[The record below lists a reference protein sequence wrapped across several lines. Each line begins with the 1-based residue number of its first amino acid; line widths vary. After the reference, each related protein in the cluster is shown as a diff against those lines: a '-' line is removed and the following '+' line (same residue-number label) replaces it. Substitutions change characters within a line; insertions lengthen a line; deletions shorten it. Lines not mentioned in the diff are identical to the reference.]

1 MNLYNKYR
9 PRTFEEM
16 VGNETAIQTMGKAI
30 KKPNHSHTYLLSGPP
45 GTGKTTIARI
55 MATML
60 GASDMDIREINT
72 ASARGIDTAREIIQ
86 QMRLNPM
93 FGKTIVYILDECF
106 YGETLISTPTGN
118 IPINKIKIGD
128 SIINA
133 FGVDSVKNIFV
144 NKVPLN
150 RICRIKI
157 NGNWIYTTID
167 HLFFTQRGWIKVKDI
182 NERDYI
188 FNIKC
193 DIMES
198 NEGVSNGK
206 RKKIQKQMQCMWKN
220 ISGCIIKSAILLS
233 ILQND
238 IRESSKENARIRTY
252 LQRMWKDFY
261 QLWETKCLFKKL
273 CSKDKKSKSRISKK
287 DIYGAIKEK
296 TFGSADQIHKE
307 TSRISG
313 AIIRTHEE
321 KQSGSKSRNT
331 EKNKGNNDSKRNIRK
346 SIEGESEGERILYR
360 STTIA
365 SQIHRWK
372 IRISNIIR
380 KTADRLSYLL
390 QSRYRISKV
399 SSCNRSRWKWAS
411 SEKEKNTRYKKGK
424 KISAIRLESIEIFQ
438 QGCINES
445 EWSGITSKDIL
456 RGFVEYY
463 DLEVEWHSSYCVNG
477 IIVHNCH
484 KFTNDMQ
491 NALLKPLEDTPE
503 HVYFFLCT
511 TDPNKLIAAIK
522 SRCTAIKTV
531 LLKPEQLTIIIKR
544 VAKLENI
551 KLTGEMIELIAD
563 HAKGSPRKALV
574 ELERIAVLES
584 EKERKDFIEGDSVD
598 EEDADVSKLFGVLLR
613 NKSGWVEVADVL
625 KLLSENGKMDNAD
638 DIRYAIMGMANSML
652 LNGKMVKRNAIILE
666 AFSDVNYNSGK
677 FGLTLACLRVTIPG

>member
-72 ASARGIDTAREIIQ
+72 ASNRGIDTAREIIQ

-93 FGKTIVYILDECF
+93 FGKTIVYILDEC
-106 YGETLISTPTGN
+106 
-118 IPINKIKIGD
+118 
-128 SIINA
+128 
-133 FGVDSVKNIFV
+133 
-144 NKVPLN
+144 
-150 RICRIKI
+150 
-157 NGNWIYTTID
+157 
-167 HLFFTQRGWIKVKDI
+167 
-182 NERDYI
+182 
-188 FNIKC
+188 
-193 DIMES
+193 
-198 NEGVSNGK
+198 
-206 RKKIQKQMQCMWKN
+206 
-220 ISGCIIKSAILLS
+220 
-233 ILQND
+233 
-238 IRESSKENARIRTY
+238 
-252 LQRMWKDFY
+252 
-261 QLWETKCLFKKL
+261 
-273 CSKDKKSKSRISKK
+273 
-287 DIYGAIKEK
+287 
-296 TFGSADQIHKE
+296 
-307 TSRISG
+307 
-313 AIIRTHEE
+313 
-321 KQSGSKSRNT
+321 
-331 EKNKGNNDSKRNIRK
+331 
-346 SIEGESEGERILYR
+346 
-360 STTIA
+360 
-365 SQIHRWK
+365 
-372 IRISNIIR
+372 
-380 KTADRLSYLL
+380 
-390 QSRYRISKV
+390 
-399 SSCNRSRWKWAS
+399 
-411 SEKEKNTRYKKGK
+411 
-424 KISAIRLESIEIFQ
+424 
-438 QGCINES
+438 
-445 EWSGITSKDIL
+445 
-456 RGFVEYY
+456 
-463 DLEVEWHSSYCVNG
+463 
-477 IIVHNCH
+477 H
-484 KFTNDMQ
+484 KFTPDMQ
-491 NALLKPLEDTPE
+491 HALLKPLEDTPE